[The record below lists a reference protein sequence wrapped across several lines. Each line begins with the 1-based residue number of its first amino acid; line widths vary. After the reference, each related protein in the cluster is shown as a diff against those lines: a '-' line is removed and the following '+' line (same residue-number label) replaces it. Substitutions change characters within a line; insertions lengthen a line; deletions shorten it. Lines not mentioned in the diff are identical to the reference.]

1 MKKIGITFL
10 TACLGGAVAIGAY
23 KLVETKYNDKLS
35 FGEKQEVYFT
45 NNPSAAISST
55 GDLDFTQAAAA
66 VTPGVYILKP
76 RMGLPHQ
83 TVAGM
88 TPFRICLKIFLE
100 TDVVHNVALRWDRV
114 RGF

>member
-66 VTPGVYILKP
+66 VTPGPPPLAK
-76 RMGLPHQ
+76 
-83 TVAGM
+83 
-88 TPFRICLKIFLE
+88 
-100 TDVVHNVALRWDRV
+100 DRKKV
-114 RGF
+114 GPGSSPG